1 MFVEELLKENIIYDL
16 IIKNNL
22 KEYYDWNEV

>member
-1 MFVEELLKENIIYDL
+1 MSVEELLKENIIYDL

-22 KEYYDWNEV
+22 KDYYNWDEV

>member
-1 MFVEELLKENIIYDL
+1 MSVEELLKENIIYDL

-22 KEYYDWNEV
+22 KEYYNWDEV